1 MVREIQTNHSQT
13 YKPPLST
20 SALLDLYRRLELLCT
35 LHAVLSL
42 IHVSIE
48 VKPMEYELLLHQMV
62 DPFTGNGGS

>member
-1 MVREIQTNHSQT
+1 MVGEIQTNHSQT

-20 SALLDLYRRLELLCT
+20 SALLNLYRRLELVYT
-35 LHAVLSL
+35 FPAVLYF

-48 VKPMEYELLLHQMV
+48 VKPKGYELLLHQMV